1 MVQSRDMKVTNRIF
15 HREYEAVDTFEAGVS
30 LVGAE
35 VKSIKQGNIKLEN
48 AFAKISE
55 GGEAYLTNA
64 EIPIYRFALPQGYE
78 PARRRKLLL
87 HKKEIIKLQTKIQSG
102 GRLTIIPIACYTKG
116 RHIKISL
123 ALAKPRG
130 EIEKKKLERRE
141 DIKREEQ
148 REMKEYIKK

>member
-1 MVQSRDMKVTNRIF
+1 MKVTNRNF
-15 HREYEAVDTFEAGVS
+15 HREYEAVDTYEAGIS

-55 GGEAYLTNA
+55 NGEVYLTNA
-64 EIPIYRFALPQGYE
+64 EIPIYRFAVPQGYE
-78 PARRRKLLL
+78 PTRRRKLLL
-87 HKKEIIKLQTKIQSG
+87 HKKEIIKLQTKLQSG

-116 RHIKISL
+116 RHIKISI
-123 ALAKPRG
+123 ALARAKG
-130 EIEKKKLERRE
+130 EIAKKKLERSE
-141 DIKREEQ
+141 DIKREQE

>member
-1 MVQSRDMKVTNRIF
+1 MLQSRDMKVINRHF
-15 HREYEAVDTFEAGVS
+15 HREYEAIDTYEAGIV

-35 VKSIKQGNIKLEN
+35 VKSIKQGNIRLEQ

-55 GGEAYLTNA
+55 GELYLSNA
-64 EIPIYRFALPQGYE
+64 EIPIYKFATPHGYD

-116 RHIKISL
+116 RQIKISL
-123 ALAKPRG
+123 ALARAKG
-130 EIEKKKLERRE
+130 EIEKKKIERRE
-141 DIKREEQ
+141 DIKREQE
-148 REMKEYIKK
+148 REMKEYVKK